1 VKKDEKETFPEVFFG
16 SVGAVG
22 GVAVVSLAAYTY
34 SYKTTTGKGSSVA
47 KKAVV
52 VNGNGQLAVVGN
64 TVL

>member
-1 VKKDEKETFPEVFFG
+1 
-16 SVGAVG
+16 
-22 GVAVVSLAAYTY
+22 VAIVALAAYTY
-34 SYKTTTGKGSSVA
+34 SYKTTTGKGSNVA